1 MILLAPVTALACEW
15 QCARDTAGTEGTRAS
30 APDSIDSCHRP
41 EETSDAS
48 VSLRDSLHDCGT
60 HQTNATGPARL
71 AVKRAGEDVAPV
83 AMVSQPR
90 TEDSI
95 LPAAVRPLRSRDLAP
110 PGPPSGSMT
119 PLRI

>member
-30 APDSIDSCHRP
+30 APDSVDSCHRP

-48 VSLRDSLHDCGT
+48 VSLRASLHDCGT
-60 HQTNATGPARL
+60 HQPIATAPARL
-71 AVKRAGEDVAPV
+71 SVNRVADDAPL
-83 AMVSQPR
+83 ALVSQPR
-90 TEDSI
+90 IADS
-95 LPAAVRPLRSRDLAP
+95 LAPAAAAPLVSRVLAP